1 MSNGYVDSYYA
12 DTQVPAPRRPELK
25 GSRHADV
32 CVIGA
37 GLAGLT
43 CALEL
48 ARAGKEV
55 VLLEA
60 QRVGWGASGRNGG
73 FVSPGYAEKLD
84 TIIRKVGLHQAREL
98 FDLSREGA
106 RYVAD
111 AIVEHAMQGVNP
123 VPGYLHV
130 RRTDG
135 ERELLNHQN
144 RMARDFNY
152 PIQVW
157 DVEKVRS
164 TLRTSRYFQG
174 WYEETEA
181 FHLHPLNYALELA
194 RVAEGAGVVIFEHS
208 AVTGMAADAT
218 GHIVQ
223 TPAGAVCAGDVVFC
237 TSAYMS
243 AGVFAPVSNAVLP
256 VATYVVTSE
265 PLGERLAEVIG
276 TRAAIVDTRRSS
288 DYYRRLDDGRLLWG
302 GRITTRLDVPRS
314 LADKMAGDITGV
326 YPQLA
331 GIRIESAWTGLMGYA
346 IHKMPL
352 IGQPRPHV
360 WVATAFGGHGL
371 NSTATGGF
379 LVAAAIA
386 HGDDRYRLFEPFG
399 MPWAGG
405 AAGRLATQLVYWKM
419 QLVDAVQERLAG

>member
-12 DTQVPAPRRPELK
+12 DTQVAAPHRPQLK
-25 GSRHADV
+25 GSRQADV

-48 ARAGKEV
+48 AKAGREV
-55 VLLEA
+55 ILLEA
-60 QRVGWGASGRNGG
+60 ERVPSPASGRNGG

-84 TIIRKVGLHQAREL
+84 NIIRKVGLHQAREL

-106 RYVAD
+106 RYVAN
-111 AIVEHAMQGVNP
+111 AIVEHAMQGVDP

-130 RRTDG
+130 RRSDG
-135 ERELLNHQN
+135 EKEFLNLQN
-144 RMARDFNY
+144 RLARDFNY

-157 DVEKVRS
+157 DTDKVRAS
-164 TLRTSRYFQG
+164 LRTTRYFQG
-174 WYEETEA
+174 WYEETDA
-181 FHLHPLNYALELA
+181 FHMHPLNYALELA
-194 RVAEGAGVVIFEHS
+194 RVAEAAGVGICEHS
-208 AVTGMAADAT
+208 AVTGMIEDVT

-223 TPAGAVCAGDVVFC
+223 TQAGSVSAGDVVFC
-237 TSAYMS
+237 TSAYM
-243 AGVFAPVSNAVLP
+243 AGGVFDPVSRAVLP
-256 VATYVVTSE
+256 VATYVVASE
-265 PLGERLAEVIG
+265 PLGARLAEAIG

-288 DYYRRLDDGRLLWG
+288 DYYRRLEDGRLLWG
-302 GRITTRLDVPRS
+302 GRITTRRDVPRALS
-314 LADKMAGDITGV
+314 NRMVGDITSV

-331 GIRIESAWTGLMGYA
+331 GIRIESAWAGLLGYA

-352 IGQPRPHV
+352 IGPPRPHV

-371 NSTATGGF
+371 NSTATGGM
-379 LVAAAIA
+379 LIAAAIA
-386 HGDDRYRLFEPFG
+386 GGDDRYRLFEPFG

-405 AAGRLATQLVYWKM
+405 AAGRLATQLAYWKM
-419 QLVDAVQERLAG
+419 QLSDAVQERLAG